1 MAASENTPMLEVKN
15 LGISFG
21 GLRAV
26 DNFNMTIE
34 KGQLYGLIGP
44 NGAGKTT
51 IFNLLTGVYK
61 ADHGAIFLDGK
72 ELTGKSTIEINQAG
86 IARTFQNIRLFKDL
100 SVLDNVKVGLHNH
113 HPYSTIEGIF
123 RLPRYYKVE
132 KEMNARAMELLKVFD
147 LDKECDY
154 KASNLPY
161 GKQRKLEIARALATD
176 PKLLL
181 LDEPAAG
188 MNPNETAELMDTIR
202 FVRDHFDMTVL
213 LIEHDMKLVSGI
225 CEKLT
230 VLNFGQVLTQ
240 GETSEV
246 LNDKGVITAY
256 LGE

>member
-1 MAASENTPMLEVKN
+1 MAMLEVKN
-15 LGISFG
+15 IGISFG
-21 GLRAV
+21 GLKAV
-26 DNFNMTIE
+26 DNFSLTIE

-61 ADHGAIFLDGK
+61 ADHGSIFLDGK

-100 SVLDNVKVGLHNH
+100 SVLDNVKAGLHNH

-154 KASNLPY
+154 KASTLPY

-246 LNDKGVITAY
+246 LNDKRVVTAY